1 MANQRSGFFLGGVLV
16 GTAIGAV
23 VGVLLAPRSGRETRS
38 MLKKSADALP
48 ELVEDL
54 ADSLQV
60 HTDRLSEAARVSWD
74 DTLERLREA
83 IQDGLEVSQQQRQA
97 LQTALEQPDPDETL
111 DDEEVVKL

>member
-16 GTAIGAV
+16 GTALGAV

-54 ADSLQV
+54 ADSLQI
-60 HTDRLSEAARVSWD
+60 HTDRLSEVARASWD
-74 DTLERLREA
+74 DTLERLRMA
-83 IQDGLEVSQQQRQA
+83 IEDGLEVSQQQRQLLQKSLDAGDEDEA
-97 LQTALEQPDPDETL
+97 LDV
-111 DDEEVVKL
+111 EEVVKL

>member
-23 VGVLLAPRSGRETRS
+23 IGVLLAPRSGRETRS
-38 MLKKSADALP
+38 MLRKSADALP

-60 HTDRLSEAARVSWD
+60 HTDRLSEAARLSWD
-74 DTLERLREA
+74 DTLERLRDA
-83 IQDGLEVSQQQRQA
+83 IQDGLEVSQQQRQV
-97 LQTALEQPDPDETL
+97 LQKSLEQEDLDEAL
-111 DDEEVVKL
+111 DNQDVVKL